1 MNALVYTCDGALKFH
16 FKKYFIDLFGCVRF
30 QSQHVRSCCLMWD
43 LSLQTLVV
51 VGRLQGARASVVTA
65 HGFKLPL
72 GTWGLSPLTRDGIHV
87 ACIGRWILNH
97 WTARE
102 ALQRTSI

>member
-16 FKKYFIDLFGCVRF
+16 FKKYFIHLFGCVRF
-30 QSQHVRSCCLMWD
+30 QSQHVRSRCLVWD

-72 GTWGLSPLTRDGIHV
+72 GTWGLSSLTRDGIHV